1 MWDDPVALAVG
12 AVFVPI
18 IVVLGLFR
26 LAALKRAKDLPPR
39 QDNWAASHDLRT
51 PQ

>member
-1 MWDDPVALAVG
+1 MWDDLLTLAVG

-26 LAALKRAKDLPPR
+26 LAALKRAEHLPPHAVEWMS
-39 QDNWAASHDLRT
+39 QDSRT
-51 PQ
+51 PK